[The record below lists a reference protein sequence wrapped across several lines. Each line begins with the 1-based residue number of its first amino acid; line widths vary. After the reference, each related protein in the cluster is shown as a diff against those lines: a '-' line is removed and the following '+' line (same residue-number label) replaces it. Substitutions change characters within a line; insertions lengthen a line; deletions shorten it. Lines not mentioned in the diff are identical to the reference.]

1 MNIAK
6 NMELL
11 FVCAVLLAGATT
23 LATAAA
29 PAFRSAHAAR
39 AVAAEPAK
47 MQIVTI
53 RARRLTAAEKAA
65 L

>member
-29 PAFRSAHAAR
+29 PAFHSTHHASA
-39 AVAAEPAK
+39 AVAVPAVV
-47 MQIVTI
+47 QTVTI

-65 L
+65 R